1 MTAMPLDSRVSVE
14 SPGGTAIGGP
24 HVLLVD
30 DESVVSRSVAKL
42 IERLGYRVTVV
53 ESGALALDAVR
64 RIPFDIV
71 LTDQHMP
78 AMSGAELIA
87 ALVNHAGIGCERII
101 LTSGD
106 IASTETQA
114 LVAKARC
121 RYLEKPF
128 HIHELAQ
135 TLRSIAPPE
144 RAARTA

>member
-1 MTAMPLDSRVSVE
+1 MTAVPLDSRVS
-14 SPGGTAIGGP
+14 SNGGAASGQP

-53 ESGALALDAVR
+53 DSGALALAAVGKAR
-64 RIPFDIV
+64 FDIV

-87 ALVNHAGIGCERII
+87 ALVNHAGIPCDRII

-106 IASTETQA
+106 IASAETQA
-114 LVAKARC
+114 LVAKSRC

-135 TLRSIAPPE
+135 TLRAIAPPG
-144 RAARTA
+144 RAALTA